1 MDSVNLMITAN
12 HDEMT
17 FSLKRLS
24 GTVASVIIKTEAAAQ
39 IAGNVLEAA
48 KAAYD
53 ATGEPPPDQ
62 MSEISLRTVYPSGY
76 NVLPGRKPMSTMIQ
90 FHFGQTTL
98 GIEVQ
103 KEDVQI
109 LGRRLMM
116 AAGASEFQ
124 PE

>member
-53 ATGEPPPDQ
+53 ATGKPPPDQ

-76 NVLPGRKPMSTMIQ
+76 NVLPGRRSRSTMIQ

-103 KEDVQI
+103 NEDVQI
-109 LGRRLMM
+109 LARRLMM
-116 AAGASEFQ
+116 ATGESEFQ

>member
-1 MDSVNLMITAN
+1 MDSVNLKVTAN
-12 HDEMT
+12 HEEMT
-17 FSLKRLS
+17 FSLERLS
-24 GTVASVIIKTEAAAQ
+24 GTVASVIISTEAAAQ

-62 MSEISLRTVYPSGY
+62 MSEVSLKTVYPSGY
-76 NVLPGRKPMSTMIQ
+76 NVLPGRKPKSTMIQ

-103 KEDVQI
+103 NEDTQM

-116 AAGASEFQ
+116 AAADRTEQ
-124 PE
+124 